1 MRRFELE
8 KVFGV
13 DFSGMSGQRDFDII

>member
-8 KVFGV
+8 RIFGV
-13 DFSGMSGQRDFDII
+13 DFSGMPDQRDFDII